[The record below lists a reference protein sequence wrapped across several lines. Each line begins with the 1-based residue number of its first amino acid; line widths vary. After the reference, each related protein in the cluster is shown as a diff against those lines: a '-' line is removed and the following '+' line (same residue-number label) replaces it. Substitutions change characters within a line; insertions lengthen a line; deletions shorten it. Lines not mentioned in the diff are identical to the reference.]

1 MEERKIIMLNDIYY
15 TAIDIGTSKVCT
27 VVARVGPEGQLK
39 IVGHGLAP
47 SQGVKKGQ
55 IINVDEAQEAIEASI
70 EEAHSSLGS
79 RVPWAY
85 VSISGNHITCTNTNA
100 LLHPSDQ
107 NGQVSLEDV
116 RTLTDMSYPEVPFG
130 KEVIHVIPIN
140 YVVDGYRSMRNP
152 VGIHAGRLQVESL
165 AVFGDHDNVNET
177 TKAIQNSN
185 VAVRSLVMGGLASGE
200 AVLTE
205 SEKELGVVLVDMGA
219 GSTDV
224 AIFKNGTVWYGASIP
239 VGGNQLT
246 RDLSVALG
254 MPYYFAEELKIK
266 WGHAKPEAIDRE
278 AEVLL
283 PSFQGRQRRLINRT
297 ALCAPMV
304 DRLRETFG
312 LIMVKTQQAGLHR
325 IPAGG
330 IVFTGGTS
338 EMPGFQKLASE
349 ALGCPVR
356 VGAPRNMPEISVD
369 HQRPSYS
376 TVMGLLQWGI
386 KQHSE
391 RRVRPP
397 MDKRS
402 FSQKPLLERI
412 KQVIMVN

>member
-1 MEERKIIMLNDIYY
+1 
-15 TAIDIGTSKVCT
+15 
-27 VVARVGPEGQLK
+27 
-39 IVGHGLAP
+39 
-47 SQGVKKGQ
+47 
-55 IINVDEAQEAIEASI
+55 
-70 EEAHSSLGS
+70 
-79 RVPWAY
+79 
-85 VSISGNHITCTNTNA
+85 
-100 LLHPSDQ
+100 
-107 NGQVSLEDV
+107 
-116 RTLTDMSYPEVPFG
+116 MSYPEVPFG

>member
-1 MEERKIIMLNDIYY
+1 MQNDIYY

-27 VVARVGPEGQLK
+27 VVARVGPEGELK
-39 IVGHGLAP
+39 IVGHGLTS

-55 IINVDEAQEAIEASI
+55 IVDVNEAQEAIEASI

-100 LLHPSDQ
+100 LLHPSNQ
-107 NGQVSLEDV
+107 TGLVSLEDV
-116 RTLTDMSYPEVPFG
+116 RTLTDMSYPEVPIG

-152 VGIHAGRLQVESL
+152 IGIHAGRVQVESL
-165 AVFGDHDNVNET
+165 AVFGDQSNVNET
-177 TKAIQNSN
+177 VKAIQNSH
-185 VAVRSLVMGGLASGE
+185 VEVRSLVIGGLASGT

-205 SEKELGVVLVDMGA
+205 SEKELGVVLVDIGA
-219 GSTDV
+219 GSTDI
-224 AIFKNGTVWYGASIP
+224 AIFKNGSIWYGASIP

-246 RDLSVALG
+246 RDLAVALG
-254 MPYYFAEELKIK
+254 MPYYFAEELKVK
-266 WGHAKPEAIDRE
+266 WGHAKPEASDRE
-278 AEVLL
+278 EEILL
-283 PSFQGRQRRLINRT
+283 SSFQGQPRRLVHRT
-297 ALCAPMV
+297 TLCVPLI
-304 DRLRETFG
+304 DRLRETLG
-312 LIMVKTQQAGLHR
+312 LIMVKTQQAGLQR
-325 IPAGG
+325 LPPGG
-330 IVFTGGTS
+330 VVFTGGTS
-338 EMPGFQKLASE
+338 EMPGLQKLASE
-349 ALGCPVR
+349 AMGCTVR
-356 VGAPRNMPEISVD
+356 VGAPSNIPGVSVE
-369 HQRPSYS
+369 QQKPSYS